1 VLLVSLWQK
10 TSWFQQSLSRQ
21 FGFEHGQNRPPSCPW
36 WADRLAY
43 REAYLQ
49 GMGPSPETP
58 NKYYSLIARAVAAL
72 NDNTRDT
79 RHALYERA
87 REAQTVRLNTI
98 DPTLSMAAMSCEC
111 EALEYAIRVVEVEA
125 ATSGTKEAN
134 RPSFVAERRVQR
146 SDIDPLGDDRVRRE
160 RINDEVAVERSSVVP
175 LQEHSRHRR
184 RR

>member
-160 RINDEVAVERSSVVP
+160 RINNEVAVKRSPVVP